1 MPQGLRTAAGGPGT
15 FIAMAS
21 DPAIV
26 RDETVDVLEEDV
38 ITVPGQLY
46 ALVSFVSPTGNQR
59 NDKFGM
65 KIRGCFA
72 TREEANSHVRRL
84 QKFDNSFDIFLVDMY
99 KWLLIPPDANSV
111 ESQEY
116 QEEFLQTMVKGYHES
131 QSLAKQHFL
140 ERKQAVME
148 EGLDKHLAPEERLP
162 VPPGGVA
169 AQLEAGEG
177 VTLETAAE
185 EDAGAGPSE

>member
-1 MPQGLRTAAGGPGT
+1 
-15 FIAMAS
+15 MAS

-26 RDETVDVLEEDV
+26 RNETTDDVLEEDV

-72 TREEANSHVRRL
+72 TRDEANAHVRRL
-84 QKFDNSFDIFLVDMY
+84 QKFDNAFDIFLVDMY
-99 KWLLIPPDANSV
+99 KWLLIPPDANDV
-111 ESQEY
+111 DGQEY
-116 QEEFLQTMVKGYHES
+116 QEEFLQTMVKGYHEN

-148 EGLDKHLAPEERLP
+148 EGLDKHLTPEERLP
-162 VPPGGVA
+162 PPVAGGVAGGVA
-169 AQLEAGEG
+169 AQLGAGEG
-177 VTLETAAE
+177 VTLETAA
-185 EDAGAGPSE
+185 DAADAAEPVAAE

>member
-1 MPQGLRTAAGGPGT
+1 
-15 FIAMAS
+15 MAS

-26 RDETVDVLEEDV
+26 RDETADVLEEDV

-72 TREEANSHVRRL
+72 TREEAGAHVRRL
-84 QKFDNSFDIFLVDMY
+84 QKFDNAFDIFLVDMY

-111 ESQEY
+111 ETQEY
-116 QEEFLQTMVKGYHES
+116 QEEFLQSMVKGYHEN
-131 QSLAKQHFL
+131 QALAKQHFL

-148 EGLDKHLAPEERLP
+148 HGLDQNLTPEERLP
-162 VPPGGVA
+162 PPPTGVA

-177 VTLETAAE
+177 VTLETVDGA
-185 EDAGAGPSE
+185 EDAGPATA

>member
-1 MPQGLRTAAGGPGT
+1 
-15 FIAMAS
+15 MAS

-65 KIRGCFA
+65 KIRGCFP
-72 TREEANSHVRRL
+72 TRDEASAHVRRL

-116 QEEFLQTMVKGYHES
+116 QEEFLQNMVKGYHEN
-131 QSLAKQHFL
+131 QALAKQHFL

-148 EGLDKHLAPEERLP
+148 DGLDKNLTPEERLP
-162 VPPGGVA
+162 PPVTGGVA

-177 VTLETAAE
+177 VTLETV
-185 EDAGAGPSE
+185 EDAGAAAEPVAAE

>member
-1 MPQGLRTAAGGPGT
+1 
-15 FIAMAS
+15 MAS

-26 RDETVDVLEEDV
+26 RDETADVLEEDV

-72 TREEANSHVRRL
+72 TREEASAYVRRL
-84 QKFDNSFDIFLVDMY
+84 QKFDNAFDIFLVDMY
-99 KWLLIPPDANSV
+99 KWLLIPPDANAV

-116 QEEFLQTMVKGYHES
+116 QEEFLQSMVQGYHES
-131 QSLAKQHFL
+131 QALAKQHFL

-148 EGLDKHLAPEERLP
+148 EGLDKHLAPHERLA
-162 VPPGGVA
+162 PPPPSAVA

-177 VTLETAAE
+177 VTLETVDGQATA
-185 EDAGAGPSE
+185 

>member
-1 MPQGLRTAAGGPGT
+1 MSRGCLQGLRTAAGGPGT

-46 ALVSFVSPTGNQR
+46 ALVSY
-59 NDKFGM
+59 
-65 KIRGCFA
+65 
-72 TREEANSHVRRL
+72 VRRL